1 MDTDNR
7 MIELLAEMLHEQ
19 REMRQQMFQILVEQ
33 REMRKDIQEMRKEQT
48 RMNEELREVRDEQR
62 RTTSA
67 IWELTQIMQK
77 IVIEP
82 AAHQG
87 REIAMLKG
95 KVATIESHL
104 GLS

>member
-1 MDTDNR
+1 MSTDSR
-7 MIELLAEMLHEQ
+7 IIELLAEMLHEQ
-19 REMRQQMFQILVEQ
+19 REMRQQIFQILVEQ
-33 REMRKDIQEMRKEQT
+33 REMRKDIQETRREQT
-48 RMNEELREVRDEQR
+48 RLNEELRDEQR
-62 RTTSA
+62 RTTGA

-77 IVIEP
+77 IVVEP

-87 REIAMLKG
+87 REIATLKG